1 MTKPNTLSD
10 RQLMLLSNASQ
21 RDDLLLTR
29 PENLRGGAA
38 KAVLAKLRSGGLVA
52 EVAVGAAD
60 PHWRKAEDRPI
71 GLKITPAG
79 LQAIGVEPKAAGADK
94 SAAEAAPETTGVARP
109 ADPVARG
116 GRSAGKREGTK
127 RALVLALLAR
137 DQGASLGEIT
147 AATGW
152 LRHSARAAL
161 TGLRQSGHAISRT
174 RTAENTTVYHRI
186 AAAETTSAPV
196 VQPAAEA

>member
-10 RQLMLLSNASQ
+10 RQLTLLSNASRQ
-21 RDDLLLTR
+21 DDLLLIR

-38 KAVLAKLRSGGLVA
+38 KAVLAKLLSGGLVA

-60 PHWRKAEDRPI
+60 PHWSKAGDRPI
-71 GLKITPAG
+71 GLRITPAG
-79 LQAIGVEPKAAGADK
+79 LQAIGVEPDAAG
-94 SAAEAAPETTGVARP
+94 APETTGAARP
-109 ADPVARG
+109 ADHVAPG
-116 GRSAGKREGTK
+116 GMSAGKYEGTK
-127 RALVLALLAR
+127 RALVLALLSR

-152 LRHSARAAL
+152 QPHSARAAL

-186 AAAETTSAPV
+186 AAAAEPTSGPV